1 MAGAVPAQAQVR
13 ARARKSLK
21 LYGFT
26 YNAHSLHGNL
36 GVAVIVAAERRG
48 DQSRGSISDR
58 AAVYSHH
65 GQHDLARRS
74 DECFARLVSLFD
86 CKNPFFERKPLRL
99 DHIDHDRSGNARKD
113 VFPKWMRDEL
123 AVAADDPGTR

>member
-48 DQSRGSISDR
+48 DQSGGSVSDR

-65 GQHDLARRS
+65 GQHDLACRS
-74 DECFARLVSLFD
+74 DECFARLIGLLD
-86 CKNPFFERKPLRL
+86 RKGALLERKPLCL
-99 DHIDHDRSGNARKD
+99 DHVDHDRTGNAGKD
-113 VFPKWMRDEL
+113 VFPKRMRDEL
-123 AVAADDPGTR
+123 AVTA